1 MYQTRCI
8 TCWDR
13 DLEKA
18 TLESNGDR
26 KKLKELKEKIIPF
39 IYVRESCRSAF
50 ERGLE
55 HTNDS
60 HFLKHELETHEHED
74 LNSLQ
79 FGMKVL
85 AFPRTN
91 FTRQIIESV
100 KILKDLTSVKF

>member
-50 ERGLE
+50 ERGWE
-55 HTNDS
+55 HTNDLQNLSTKS
-60 HFLKHELETHEHED
+60 HFLKHALETHE
-74 LNSLQ
+74 N
-79 FGMKVL
+79 
-85 AFPRTN
+85 
-91 FTRQIIESV
+91 
-100 KILKDLTSVKF
+100 